1 MVFFTSSDR
10 NMLPPLCAQQCATCD
25 IVKLRCLAL
34 KRTAAESV
42 ELITS
47 FGNIVVE
54 LSFALDHAKYFASKS
69 FAALVLGLA
78 PKREAALRLARRCL
92 AVAAGSAGARR
103 GSLAVL
109 AVPHALVM
117 LVAE

>member
-10 NMLPPLCAQQCATCD
+10 NMLPPLCAQQYATCD
-25 IVKLRCLAL
+25 IVKLRWPC
-34 KRTAAESV
+34 AAESV

-54 LSFALDHAKYFASKS
+54 LSFALDHVKYFASKS
-69 FAALVLGLA
+69 ALVLGLA

-92 AVAAGSAGARR
+92 AVCTSAGCDA
-103 GSLAVL
+103 LAVL
-109 AVPHALVM
+109 AEPHALVM

>member
-1 MVFFTSSDR
+1 
-10 NMLPPLCAQQCATCD
+10 MLPPLCAQQYATCD

-69 FAALVLGLA
+69 ALVLGLA

-92 AVAAGSAGARR
+92 AVCTSAGCDA
-103 GSLAVL
+103 LAVL

>member
-69 FAALVLGLA
+69 ALVLGLA

-92 AVAAGSAGARR
+92 AVCTSAGCDA
-103 GSLAVL
+103 LAVL